1 MTDIVLINPA
11 DTTII
16 TFDWNADLA
25 TGITIVSVVH
35 TVPAP
40 LSKLSDVTNTGA
52 GQSQVKLTGGVHGEI
67 YQIAGAATLSDGEV
81 LNRAVPVRC
90 WQS

>member
-1 MTDIVLINPA
+1 MTDIVLFNPG
-11 DTTII
+11 DTLIV
-16 TFDWNADLA
+16 TFDWNADLV
-25 TGITIVSVVH
+25 TGITVTSVVH

-40 LSKLSDVTNTGA
+40 LSKLSETTNSGT
-52 GQSQVKLTGGVHGEI
+52 GQSQVKFSGGAHGEI
-67 YQIAGAATLSDGEV
+67 YQILGAATLSDGEV

>member
-1 MTDIVLINPA
+1 MTDIVLYNPS
-11 DTTII
+11 DTII
-16 TFDWNADLA
+16 VTFDWNADLA
-25 TGITIVSVVH
+25 TGITVTSVVH

-40 LSKLSDVTNTGA
+40 LTKISEATNAGA
-52 GQSQVKLTGGVHGEI
+52 GQSQVKFSGGVHGEI
-67 YQIAGAATLSDGEV
+67 YQILGAATLSEGEV